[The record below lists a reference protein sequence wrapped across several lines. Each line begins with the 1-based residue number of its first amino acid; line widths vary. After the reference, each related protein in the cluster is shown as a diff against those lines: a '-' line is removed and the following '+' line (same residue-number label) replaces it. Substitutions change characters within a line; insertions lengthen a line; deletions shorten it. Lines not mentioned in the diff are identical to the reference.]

1 MAQFSLSL
9 SLSLLALMLGTAP
22 CPASAAEHN
31 IRFAHDGAPDA
42 VYSQTFRKFG
52 ELASA
57 HSGGKVAV
65 KMYESAVLGGDREVT
80 ESAQRGDLQMG
91 GCGTS
96 NLGIFWPSAMAFD
109 LPFII
114 DPAKK
119 EALYRELN
127 EGELGR
133 YMNEQLAKVN
143 LMALVYADCPNR
155 HYMTNK
161 RPIPDLPSLKGV
173 KMRTTAS
180 PVDNM
185 LAETLKMI
193 PAPMGFAE
201 IYTALQQG
209 TIDGELLS
217 LADYYTSRRG
227 DVLHYTLPTSH
238 SFTCMVGVISKSYW
252 DSLPSDVQAALRKA
266 ASEACAFG
274 QELVDRMDADGLKY
288 SEQNRMTI
296 HPFPAET
303 RAAFLE
309 AVKPVYDSF
318 VPQIDPTFYSLL
330 TATQK

>member
-1 MAQFSLSL
+1 MTGKSFLL
-9 SLSLLALMLGTAP
+9 CSLLAVSLCAGR
-22 CPASAAEHN
+22 ASAADYN
-31 IRFAHDGAPDA
+31 IRFAHDGSPDA
-42 VYSQTFRKFG
+42 VYSQTYRKFA
-52 ELASA
+52 ELASSY
-57 HSGGKVAV
+57 SGGKVAV
-65 KMYESAVLGGDREVT
+65 KMYENAVLGGDREVT
-80 ESAQRGDLQMG
+80 ESTQRGDLQMG

-114 DPAKK
+114 DPGKK
-119 EALYRELN
+119 EILYKELN
-127 EGELGR
+127 DGELGR

-161 RPIPDLPSLKGV
+161 RAIPDLAALKGI

-238 SFTCMVGVISKSYW
+238 SYTCMVGVISKSYW
-252 DSLPSDVQAALRKA
+252 DGLPADARAALKKA
-266 ASEACAFG
+266 AVDACAFG
-274 QELVDRMDADGLKY
+274 LALVDQMDADGEKY
-288 SEQNRMTI
+288 ATDNKMTI
-296 HPFPAET
+296 YPFTEET
-303 RAAFLE
+303 HAQFIE
-309 AVKPVYDSF
+309 AVKPVYDKF
-318 VPQIDPTFYSLL
+318 VPDIDPTFFSLL